1 MPPWGKR
8 CHNRGFLEVA
18 DFAYQRAVE
27 SDPDTKD
34 YLQNLMEINE
44 ERGNYKRAIE
54 CAKRLT
60 KLDPNNGKLRA
71 QLMGWKPSK

>member
-8 CHNRGFLEVA
+8 AATAGSSKSPISRTS
-18 DFAYQRAVE
+18 AVD

-44 ERGNYKRAIE
+44 ERGNYPRAIE
-54 CAKRLT
+54 CA
-60 KLDPNNGKLRA
+60 NG
-71 QLMGWKPSK
+71 